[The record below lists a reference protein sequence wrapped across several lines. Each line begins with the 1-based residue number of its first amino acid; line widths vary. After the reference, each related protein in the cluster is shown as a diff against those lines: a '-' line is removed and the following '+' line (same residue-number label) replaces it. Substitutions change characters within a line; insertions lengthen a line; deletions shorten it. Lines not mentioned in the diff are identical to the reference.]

1 MNVFSP
7 SRPCLATGTASTTT
21 LLRPKHQLQT
31 KDSLHLHLMLTFA
44 VLAIFFLVAAFAISG
59 RDEAAEKNSVAFA
72 RGLLLLL
79 PSLPSLKLL
88 QSLASLNSLPLH
100 LLFTF
105 LFAFSASEPLL
116 YGASQVDPRLVCSVG
131 SSQRLVES

>member
-1 MNVFSP
+1 
-7 SRPCLATGTASTTT
+7 
-21 LLRPKHQLQT
+21 
-31 KDSLHLHLMLTFA
+31 MLTFA

-105 LFAFSASEPLL
+105 LFAFSASERLL